1 MARNTGR
8 LKNGLNVSIKFNCGL
23 RLRGSQSANYKERK
37 GQYKRGSS
45 KDTAPRLTQDLGQGQ
60 TIGTKRHGAVE
71 DYYARPFRSVGPSH
85 RNPALYYRCRGSGSI
100 ILDGRS
106 I

>member
-8 LKNGLNVSIKFNCGL
+8 LKDGLNVSIKFNCGL
-23 RLRGSQSANYKERK
+23 RLCGLQKANYKEGK

-45 KDTAPRLTQDLGQGQ
+45 KDSAPRLTQDLGQGQ
-60 TIGTKRHGAVE
+60 TIGIKPHGAE
-71 DYYARPFRSVGPSH
+71 DYYPRPFRLVGPSH
-85 RNPALYYRCRGSGSI
+85 RNPALYYRCRALGSI
-100 ILDGRS
+100 IPDGRS